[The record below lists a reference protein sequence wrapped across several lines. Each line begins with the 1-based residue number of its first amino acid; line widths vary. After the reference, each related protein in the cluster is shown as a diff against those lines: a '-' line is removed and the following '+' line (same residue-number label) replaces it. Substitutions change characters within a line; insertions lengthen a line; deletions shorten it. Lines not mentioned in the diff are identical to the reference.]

1 MEKNEAFHKMARYCA
16 YQERCSSDIYNKLSA
31 AGCSAELMEE
41 VIEDLKQNN
50 FLNDMRFALTFAE
63 SKFRLKKW
71 GKVKIRHHLE
81 HKGIAED
88 QIIKALNQIDEK
100 EYLEVFH
107 ALINEKKGKL
117 NESNE
122 YTLNHKTGQFLISR
136 GFEGDLIWE
145 HLRVKNQ

>member
-1 MEKNEAFHKMARYCA
+1 MDKDEAIRKMARYCA
-16 YQERCSSDIYNKLSA
+16 YQERCTSEVYDKLSA
-31 AGCSAELMEE
+31 SDCSAELTEE

-81 HKGIAED
+81 HKGITEA

-100 EYLEVFH
+100 EYLEIFH
-107 ALINEKKGKL
+107 ALVNEKRRKL

-122 YTLNHKTGQFLISR
+122 YTLNYKIGQFLMSR